1 MVAKLYNVLQTCKYD
16 TNYIHVLTSQI
27 SLHRMLFAII
37 STDSRTY
44 LSWNEYVTS
53 QYMYCVQRCYIA

>member
-1 MVAKLYNVLQTCKYD
+1 MVAKLYNVLQTCKYHS
-16 TNYIHVLTSQI
+16 NYIHVLTSQI
-27 SLHRMLFAII
+27 SLHWMLFAII

-53 QYMYCVQRCYIA
+53 ICVHRCYIA